1 MQQEPQFLSFKG
13 LKQYSPDSGWAD
25 VDALLRSTPG
35 AIRPKTKPQPEQA
48 TLANLPPPM
57 PADALPPRDVP
68 TLTDTPDTDQRRPT
82 VGFDPLIQELFEQ
95 LQSPPGDELT
105 QTWRTISAEVNLLTQ
120 RMAMR
125 RELQERLARLD
136 HEMADLRQDILA
148 HLRQVQ
154 HAADQHVSAARL
166 RAEVSALAKSK
177 LATKLNGGL

>member
-13 LKQYSPDSGWAD
+13 LKQYRPDSGWAD
-25 VDALLRSTPG
+25 VDAMLRSTPG
-35 AIRPKTKPQPEQA
+35 AIQPKTQAQPQQA
-48 TLANLPPPM
+48 PVANPSSSM
-57 PADALPPRDVP
+57 PADALPPQDVP
-68 TLTDTPDTDQRRPT
+68 TLTDTPEADQRHSNE
-82 VGFDPLIQELFEQ
+82 GFDPLIQELFEQ
-95 LQSPPGDELT
+95 LQSPPGDELI

-120 RMAMR
+120 RMVMR

>member
-1 MQQEPQFLSFKG
+1 
-13 LKQYSPDSGWAD
+13 
-25 VDALLRSTPG
+25 
-35 AIRPKTKPQPEQA
+35 
-48 TLANLPPPM
+48 
-57 PADALPPRDVP
+57 VP
-68 TLTDTPDTDQRRPT
+68 TLTDTPDIDQRRPT